1 MPELQVPLRPVQGR
15 LHALQ
20 VRAVQF
26 SGEYLLIPCFNK
38 QPEIMVCSWLCAI
51 SFCHCSTVL
60 PSSSWFLNTFISGS
74 VILQRDAKI
83 QTSIFLIVN
92 FPVLHR
98 LREALP
104 KRRQVWKGAG
114 LLQEGAAR
122 PPPEKL
128 PILPPRQGARGF
140 AKPARGEHYL
150 EDIIKPKIKVVD
162 EKSRLEAPNCKF
174 LTEGLLPTFQ
184 GNVEFRTDCDDVYAT
199 CPVQVMKEIEDDLVD
214 APCGEMTLHG
224 HAGYCK

>member
-1 MPELQVPLRPVQGR
+1 
-15 LHALQ
+15 
-20 VRAVQF
+20 
-26 SGEYLLIPCFNK
+26 
-38 QPEIMVCSWLCAI
+38 MVCSWLCAI

-104 KRRQVWKGAG
+104 KRRQVRKGAG

-128 PILPPRQGARGF
+128 PILPPRQGATGF
-140 AKPARGEHYL
+140 AKPAGGEWVSASVIHVSSI
-150 EDIIKPKIKVVD
+150 DRA
-162 EKSRLEAPNCKF
+162 SRTKF
-174 LTEGLLPTFQ
+174 FQTLFSVRCRIHGTFLATSIRLLRFGT
-184 GNVEFRTDCDDVYAT
+184 YWKL
-199 CPVQVMKEIEDDLVD
+199 M
-214 APCGEMTLHG
+214 
-224 HAGYCK
+224 